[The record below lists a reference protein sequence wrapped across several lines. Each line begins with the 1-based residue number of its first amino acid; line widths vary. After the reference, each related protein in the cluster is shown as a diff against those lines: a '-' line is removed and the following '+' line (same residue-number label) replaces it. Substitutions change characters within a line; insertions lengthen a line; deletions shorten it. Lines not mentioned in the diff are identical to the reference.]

1 MSVAHESGRQL
12 HDLTIVEAGE
22 RLRSGE
28 VSAVDLLDAAVDR
41 AHRTEAQLHA
51 YLTIDREGAR
61 AAAERA
67 DAELAVGDDRG
78 PLHGMPMA
86 LKDNM
91 CTRGV
96 ETTAASQILAGY
108 KPPYDATVVTR
119 LRESGAVIV
128 GKTNLDE
135 FAMGSSTEN
144 SAYGPSF
151 NPWDISRVPGG
162 SSGGSAAAVAA
173 GSAFGALGSDTGGS
187 IRQPASLSGIVGLK
201 PTYGTVSRYGLIAFA
216 SSLDQIGPLSKSV
229 TDAALTLDAIWG
241 HDPLDATSYDG
252 EYPDVTSD
260 LDRGI
265 QGMKIGVVAE
275 MAGEGYEPAVE
286 ESVSAMVERLAEAG
300 AEIVEVSLP
309 TVDIALSA
317 YYLVAPAEA
326 SANLARFDGIRYGHR
341 GAGTTTEELMARTR
355 AEGFGPEVTRR
366 ILLGTYALSA
376 GYYDAFYG
384 QAQRVRVALREEFS
398 AAYERVDVLVSPT
411 SPTVAFPAG
420 AKVDDP
426 LSMYLTD
433 ICTNPINLVGHPGIS
448 VPIAVDDETLPIG
461 FQVMA
466 PALGESAM
474 FRVAAEV
481 ERLAAFTARPA
492 LAEVVS

>member
-1 MSVAHESGRQL
+1 VTL
-12 HDLTIVEAGE
+12 TDLTIVEAGR

-28 VSAVDLLDAAVDR
+28 TTSVELLDAVLDR
-41 AHRTEAQLHA
+41 AQRTEAQLHA
-51 YLTIDREGAR
+51 YLTLDREGAR
-61 AAAERA
+61 TAAETA
-67 DAELAVGDDRG
+67 DAELPAGTDRG
-78 PLHGMPMA
+78 PLHGIPIA

-108 KPPYDATVVTR
+108 VPPYDATVVTR
-119 LRESGAVIV
+119 LREGGAVIV

-151 NPWDISRVPGG
+151 NPWDIGRVPGG
-162 SSGGSAAAVAA
+162 SSGGSASAVAA

-187 IRQPASLSGIVGLK
+187 IRQPASLTGIVGVK

-229 TDAALTLDAIWG
+229 EDAAITLGAVWG
-241 HDPLDATSYDG
+241 HDRLDATSYAGD
-252 EYPDVTSD
+252 YPDLTAG
-260 LDRGI
+260 LDRGVE
-265 QGMKIGVVAE
+265 GLKIGVVRE
-275 MAGEGYEPAVE
+275 FSGEGYEPAVE
-286 ESVSAMVERLAEAG
+286 SAMSMMLEQLSGAG
-300 AEIVEVSLP
+300 AEIIEVSLP

-341 GAGTTTEELMARTR
+341 SDGATAEELMARTR

-376 GYYDAFYG
+376 GYHDAFYG
-384 QAQRVRVALREEFS
+384 QAQRVRAALREEFT
-398 AAYERVDVLVSPT
+398 AAYERVDVLAAPT
-411 SPTVAFPAG
+411 SPTVAFRVG
-420 AKVDDP
+420 DKVDDP

-433 ICTNPINLVGHPGIS
+433 ICTNPLNLVGHPGIS
-448 VPIAVDDETLPIG
+448 VPVALDDQRLPVG

-466 PALGESAM
+466 PALGEAVM
-474 FRVAAEV
+474 FQVAAEV
-481 ERLAAFTARPA
+481 ERLAGFTHRPVLEE
-492 LAEVVS
+492 LAT

>member
-1 MSVAHESGRQL
+1 MTL
-12 HDLTIVEAGE
+12 TDLTIVEAGE

-28 VSAVDLLDAAVDR
+28 TTSVELLDAVLDR

-51 YLTIDREGAR
+51 YLTLDREGAR
-61 AAAERA
+61 TAAETA
-67 DAELAVGDDRG
+67 DAELSTGTDRG
-78 PLHGMPMA
+78 PLHGIPIA

-108 KPPYDATVVTR
+108 VPPYDATVVTR
-119 LRESGAVIV
+119 LREAGAVIV

-151 NPWDISRVPGG
+151 NPWDIGRVPGG
-162 SSGGSAAAVAA
+162 SSGGSASAVAA

-187 IRQPASLSGIVGLK
+187 IRQPASLTGIVGVK

-229 TDAALTLDAIWG
+229 EDAAITLDTVWG
-241 HDPLDATSYDG
+241 HDPLDATSYAGD
-252 EYPDVTSD
+252 YPDLTAG
-260 LDRGI
+260 LDRGVE
-265 QGMKIGVVAE
+265 GLKIGLVRE
-275 MAGEGYEPAVE
+275 FSGEGYEPAVE
-286 ESVSAMVERLAEAG
+286 SAMSTMLEGLSGAG
-300 AEIVEVSLP
+300 AEIIEVSLP

-341 GAGTTTEELMARTR
+341 SDGATAEELMARTR

-384 QAQRVRVALREEFS
+384 QAQRVRAALREEFT
-398 AAYERVDVLVSPT
+398 AAYEQVDVLAAPT
-411 SPTVAFPAG
+411 SPTVAFRVG
-420 AKVDDP
+420 EKVDDP

-433 ICTNPINLVGHPGIS
+433 ICTNPLNLVGHPGIS
-448 VPIAVDDETLPIG
+448 VPVALDGQRLPIG

-466 PALGESAM
+466 PALGEAVM
-474 FRVAAEV
+474 FQVAADV
-481 ERLAAFTARPA
+481 ERLAGFTHRPVLEE
-492 LAEVVS
+492 LAT

>member
-1 MSVAHESGRQL
+1 MSL
-12 HDLTIVEAGE
+12 HDLTIVEAGA
-22 RLRSGE
+22 RLRSRDL
-28 VSAVDLLDAAVDR
+28 SAEELLDAVLLR
-41 AHRTEAQLHA
+41 ASQTEAQLHA
-51 YLTIDREGAR
+51 YLTIDKEGAR
-61 AAAERA
+61 EAARQA
-67 DAELAVGDDRG
+67 DADLADGIDRG
-78 PLHGMPMA
+78 PLHGIPIA

-108 KPPYDATVVTR
+108 VPPYDATVVAR
-119 LRESGAVIV
+119 LRQAGAVIV

-151 NPWDISRVPGG
+151 NPWDIGRIPGG

-173 GSAFGALGSDTGGS
+173 GSALGALGSDTGGS
-187 IRQPASLSGIVGLK
+187 IRQPAALTGIVGLK

-229 TDAALTLDAIWG
+229 EDAALTLEAIWG
-241 HDPLDATSYDG
+241 HDPLDATSYAG
-252 EYPDVTSD
+252 EYPEPRAD
-260 LDRGI
+260 L
-265 QGMKIGVVAE
+265 KAGVESMRVGVIEE
-275 MAGEGYEPAVE
+275 MAGEGYELAVE
-286 ESVSAMVERLAEAG
+286 SSVSLMVDRLADAG
-300 AEIVEVSLP
+300 AEVVEVSLP

-326 SANLARFDGIRYGHR
+326 SANLARFDGIRYGLR
-341 GAGTTTEELMARTR
+341 VDGETTEELMARTR

-384 QAQRVRVALREEFS
+384 QAQRVRVALRQEF
-398 AAYERVDVLVSPT
+398 ARAYQQVDVLVSPT

-420 AKVDDP
+420 EKVDDP

-433 ICTNPINLVGHPGIS
+433 ICTNPANLVGHPGIS
-448 VPIAVDDETLPIG
+448 VPIGLDDHGLPIG

-466 PALGESAM
+466 PALGERAL

-481 ERLAAFTARPA
+481 ERLAEFTARPVIE
-492 LAEVVS
+492 EVAS

>member
-1 MSVAHESGRQL
+1 MSEL
-12 HDLTIVEAGE
+12 HDLTIVEAGA
-22 RLRSGE
+22 RLRAGD
-28 VSAVDLLDAAVDR
+28 VSAVDLLDAVLDR

-51 YLTIDREGAR
+51 FLTLDREGAR
-61 AAAERA
+61 AAAEQA
-67 DAELAVGDDRG
+67 DADLASGEDRG
-78 PLHGMPMA
+78 PLHGIPLA

-91 CTRGV
+91 CTRGL
-96 ETTAASQILAGY
+96 ETTASSQILAGY
-108 KPPYDATVVTR
+108 RPPYDATVVGR
-119 LRESGAVIV
+119 LRRAGAVIV

-144 SAYGPSF
+144 SGYGASY

-216 SSLDQIGPLSKSV
+216 SSLDQIGPLAKSV
-229 TDAALTLDAIWG
+229 TDAALVLESIWG
-241 HDPLDATSYDG
+241 HDPLDATSYPG
-252 EYPDVTSD
+252 EYPDLAAD
-260 LDRGI
+260 LGTGVS
-265 QGMKIGVVAE
+265 GMRIGVVTE
-275 MAGEGYEPAVE
+275 LAGDGYEPDVETAVA
-286 ESVSAMVERLAEAG
+286 SMIDGLADAG
-300 AEIVEVSLP
+300 ADVVELSLP
-309 TVDIALSA
+309 TFEIALSA
-317 YYLVAPAEA
+317 YYLIAPAEA

-341 GAGTTTEELMARTR
+341 GSGSSTETLMARTR

-384 QAQRVRVALREEFS
+384 QAQKVRAAIQDDFAR
-398 AAYERVDVLVSPT
+398 AYEKVDALVSPT

-420 AKVDDP
+420 ARVDDP
-426 LSMYLTD
+426 LAMYLSD
-433 ICTNPINLVGHPGIS
+433 ICTIPSNLSGHPAMSI
-448 VPIAVDDETLPIG
+448 PIGLDGQGLPIG

-466 PALGESAM
+466 PALGERVM
-474 FRVAAEV
+474 FRVGAEV
-481 ERLAAFTARPA
+481 ERLAGFSARPQI
-492 LAEVVS
+492 AEVA

>member
-1 MSVAHESGRQL
+1 MSL
-12 HDLTIVEAGE
+12 YDLTIVEAGE
-22 RLRSGE
+22 KLRSGE
-28 VSAVDLLDAAVDR
+28 VTSEDLLDAVLIR
-41 AHRTEAQLHA
+41 ASQTEAQLHA
-51 YLTIDREGAR
+51 YLTIDRDGAR
-61 AAAERA
+61 EAAHQA
-67 DAELAVGDDRG
+67 DSDLSDGIDRG
-78 PLHGMPMA
+78 PLHGIPIA

-108 KPPYDATVVTR
+108 VPPYDATVVAR
-119 LRESGAVIV
+119 LRKGGAVIV

-151 NPWDISRVPGG
+151 NPWDIGRIPGG
-162 SSGGSAAAVAA
+162 SSGGSASAVAA

-187 IRQPASLSGIVGLK
+187 IRQPASLTGIVGLK

-229 TDAALTLDAIWG
+229 EDAALTLEAIWG
-241 HDPLDATSYDG
+241 HDPLDATSYGG
-252 EYPDVTSD
+252 EYPDVSAD
-260 LDRGI
+260 LE
-265 QGMKIGVVAE
+265 IGVEGLKVGVIAE

-286 ESVSAMVERLAEAG
+286 LSVASMVEMLAGAG

-326 SANLARFDGIRYGHR
+326 SANLARFDGIRYGLR
-341 GAGTTTEELMARTR
+341 VDGETTEDLMARTR

-384 QAQRVRVALREEFS
+384 QAQRVRVALRQEFAS
-398 AAYERVDVLVSPT
+398 AYEKVDVLVSPT

-420 AKVDDP
+420 EKVDDP

-433 ICTNPINLVGHPGIS
+433 ICTNPANLVGHPGIS
-448 VPIAVDDETLPIG
+448 VPIGLDEHGLPIG

-466 PALGESAM
+466 PALGERSL

-481 ERLAAFTARPA
+481 ERLAGFDARPMIE
-492 LAEVVS
+492 EVAS